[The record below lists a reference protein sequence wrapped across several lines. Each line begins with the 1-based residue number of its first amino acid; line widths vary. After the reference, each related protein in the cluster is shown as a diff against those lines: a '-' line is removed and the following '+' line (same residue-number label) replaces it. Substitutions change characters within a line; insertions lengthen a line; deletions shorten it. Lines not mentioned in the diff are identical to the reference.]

1 MLNAAQIIIGGLLQ
15 GSAFAV
21 VALGF
26 SLVFRVTG
34 VVNLSQGA
42 FCIVGAVAMYF
53 LQVDFGLPLILAAAG
68 SATIG
73 LACGFLFG
81 AVTFVP
87 ALSRLPMSA
96 MLMVTAGLL
105 TFMEGLILVVWG
117 NQSYALPPFSGE
129 APLLIGALRVPS
141 QGFWIAGI
149 SAAIVF
155 GLWWLIYR
163 TGFGVALRACA
174 QNPLAARLMGI
185 DLNRVTLVSFAL
197 AAAIAAIG
205 GIAIAPLTTLQFDSG
220 RFLTV
225 YGFIAAT
232 IGGLG
237 TMAGAIVGGLA
248 LGATEQLAAG
258 YLSSLFAN
266 ALALL
271 ILLAMLLWRP
281 RGLFASRHE
290 ARADV
295 SVQRRV
301 QRAVVRLEGVGAQ
314 AFIAAL
320 VVALAALPFLVPAGM
335 MASLTIAM
343 ILYIAVLGLDV
354 LMGYSGQISLGQ
366 AGFMAIGGYAATILA
381 TNYGWPPLAG
391 VLAGMALS
399 LIAALLLAFVTMSL
413 RGDYLALATL
423 AFGLLID
430 SLAAGLVDITGGPSG
445 LVGIPPFSIGPW
457 ALGTPRAMY
466 YLALI
471 LAAIFAFA
479 LYGGMHSGFGR
490 ALQAIRTDPTAAAAL
505 GINVPHLKAAAF
517 AIAAMLT
524 SLAGSLFAFDFHFLS
539 PDMVDTP
546 RSFEMVAMLVLGGE
560 GTLVGGLFGTFLLT
574 LLPTVFQPFA
584 LYKTMVEGALLIAIF
599 MYLPEGMLG
608 RIAVLLSP
616 RLARRDG
623 DSHDNVRA

>member
-1 MLNAAQIIIGGLLQ
+1 MLNAVQIIIGGLLQ
-15 GSAFAV
+15 GSAFAI

-42 FCIVGAVAMYF
+42 FCILGAMAMYF
-53 LQVDFGLPLILAAAG
+53 LQVDFGLPLIVAAAG
-68 SATIG
+68 SAVIG
-73 LACGFLFG
+73 LAFGFVCG
-81 AVTFVP
+81 AAIFVP

-105 TFMEGLILVVWG
+105 TFMEGLILVIWG
-117 NQSYALPPFSGE
+117 NQSYALPPFSRE
-129 APLLIGALRVPS
+129 APVLIGALRVPS

-149 SAAIVF
+149 SAAIVL

-185 DLNRVTLVSFAL
+185 DLNRITLVSFAL

-205 GIAIAPLTTLQFDSG
+205 GVAIAPLTTLQFDSG

-237 TMAGAIVGGLA
+237 GMAGSITGGLA
-248 LGATEQLAAG
+248 LGVAEQVAAG

-281 RGLFASRHE
+281 RGLFASRRE

-295 SVQRRV
+295 PTQRRV
-301 QRAVVRLEGVGAQ
+301 QRAVVRIEGGGAWG
-314 AFIAAL
+314 FIVAL
-320 VVALAALPFLVPAGM
+320 VILLAALPFLVPTGL

-354 LMGYSGQISLGQ
+354 LMGYAGQISLGQ
-366 AGFMAIGGYAATILA
+366 AGFMAIGGYAAAILA
-381 TNYGWPPLAG
+381 TSYGWPPLAG

-399 LIAALLLAFVTMSL
+399 LIAALILALVTMSL

-430 SLAAGLVDITGGPSG
+430 SLTVGLVDITGGPSG
-445 LVGIPPFSIGPW
+445 LVGIPAFSIGPW
-457 ALGTPRAMY
+457 AFATPRSMY
-466 YLALI
+466 YLALTLAAI
-471 LAAIFAFA
+471 LAAA
-479 LYGGMHSGFGR
+479 LYGGMRSGFGR
-490 ALQAIRTDPTAAAAL
+490 ALQAIRADPTAAAAL
-505 GINVPHLKAAAF
+505 GINVSRLKVAAF
-517 AIAAMLT
+517 AIAAMLA
-524 SLAGSLFAFDFHFLS
+524 SLAGSLYAFNFHFLS

-546 RSFEMVAMLVLGGE
+546 HSFETVAMLVLGGE

-584 LYKTMVEGALLIAIF
+584 LYKTMVEGGLLIAIF

-616 RLARRDG
+616 RHARREVG
-623 DSHDNVRA
+623 SHDDARA